1 LEEQIEEVPIDLEEL
16 SEEET
21 EMLFS
26 TVLDDDGSLSLK
38 EIYPKTVNKKEQGRY
53 YIAGTIT
60 GYEDKFDRP
69 VYFCEG
75 AHEEA
80 LPFWKDKKLF
90 TFHNEQQYPL
100 GKFEEAFM
108 DGANVKILGWTDK
121 KELYDVVKSGKMNEL
136 SARIVPKKVIYN
148 RQKKKFGIVTYR
160 PKEGSMVNFQ
170 GYEPAKVEIIG
181 TNKEK
186 VREILM
192 NEKKDETIVLKQD
205 GQKVSMTEK
214 TEVKEEKFDEK
225 TLKILELE
233 KELKVIKFKELH
245 SKAINLD
252 KVTEFMLKYEV
263 SDEDAEQ
270 MLVKE
275 KEIDDVI
282 KIAQSE
288 QVKEKDKLDENRTNK
303 AVPRVVEP
311 VSEPPKEKTT
321 LEEFRETLDARV
333 EHAFRRGYK

>member
-1 LEEQIEEVPIDLEEL
+1 MEEYKESTDEIEIDLEEL

-21 EMLFS
+21 EILFS
-26 TVLDDDGSLSLK
+26 TVLDSDGTLSLNK
-38 EIYPKTVNKKEQGRY
+38 IHPKTITRKDKGKY

-80 LPFWKDKKLF
+80 LPYWKGKKLF
-90 TFHNEQQYPL
+90 TFHKDDKYPL

-108 DGANVKILGWTDK
+108 DGPNVKILGWTDD

-136 SARIVPKKVIYN
+136 SGRIVPKKVIYN
-148 RQKKKFGIVTYR
+148 RKKKKFGIVTYR

-170 GYEPAKVEIIG
+170 GYEPAKIEIIG
-181 TNKEK
+181 TNREK
-186 VREILM
+186 IREILM
-192 NEKKDETIVLKQD
+192 NESKDETIVLKKDEQEI
-205 GQKVSMTEK
+205 SMS
-214 TEVKEEKFDEK
+214 EEKFDEK
-225 TLKILELE
+225 DQKILELE
-233 KELKVIKFKELH
+233 KKLKVIKFKEKH
-245 SKAINLD
+245 EDAINLD

-275 KEIDDVI
+275 EKKEADEVI
-282 KIAQSE
+282 KIAPSE
-288 QVKEKDKLDENRTNK
+288 QVKEKDKLDEDRTNK
-303 AVPRVVEP
+303 AVPRAVEEIA
-311 VSEPPKEKTT
+311 EPPKEKTE
-321 LEEFRETLDARV
+321 LEKFRETLDARV